1 MERPVTTYLAQ
12 GLYSIPAA
20 AKLLGAKSDQL
31 RRWAFGYQRRGQEY
45 AAAINAEL
53 GEIGGERVLTF
64 LDLVELMFILG
75 LRGSGQSFPR
85 IHEAHRVLS
94 RILETEHP
102 FALKRGFSDP
112 GGIYALLERE
122 DEGDLLV
129 ELKGAGQ
136 IAIWPTLQEYLQQ
149 LDFNLDDVA
158 ERWYPAGRAT
168 PIVVDPRISFGAPVI
183 VGTRVET
190 AVVADLY
197 QGEDSVDDLAWLYN
211 LEPAQIRAAVEFENT
226 LAA

>member
-1 MERPVTTYLAQ
+1 MTTYLAY

-20 AKLLGAKSDQL
+20 ARLLGAKPDQL
-31 RRWAFGYQRRGQEY
+31 RRWAFGYERRGREY
-45 AAAINAEL
+45 DPTINATL
-53 GEIGGERVLTF
+53 GEIGGEQVLTF
-64 LDLVELMFILG
+64 LDLVELMFIRG
-75 LRGSGQSFPR
+75 LRASGQSFPR

-94 RILETEHP
+94 DLLETEHP

-112 GGIYALLERE
+112 AGIYALLERE
-122 DEGDLLV
+122 DQGNLLV

-136 IAIWPTLQEYLQQ
+136 IAMWPTLQKYLQQ

-168 PIVVDPRISFGAPVI
+168 PIVVDPRVSFGAPVI
-183 VGTRVET
+183 EGTRVET
-190 AVVADLY
+190 SVLADQF
-197 QGEDSVDDLAWLYN
+197 QGDESIDELAWLYD
-211 LEPAQIRAAVEFENT
+211 LEPAQILAAVEFENT